1 MNSRSIIVMG
11 ALLAFV
17 VAPAWAQPV
26 EDNFDVAFSFEGEYL
41 GGGGSGYDNGN
52 WYGYDGPE
60 WFAYA
65 QWFYNAPYD
74 PERWKEI
81 HVEFDVAWE
90 GPGEGEAA
98 LEYFVNWS
106 TPEWSDLGLDYPPY
120 ATEYEPPDGNWGYI
134 GNSPPS
140 GWIDI
145 PEEGTHLVFDWT
157 IPDYNPEWVSIDIYG
172 YNIMVTNGIYI
183 HECVPEPSALA
194 LLALGGLGVLR
205 RRR

>member
-1 MNSRSIIVMG
+1 MKSRGIIALA

-17 VAPAWAQPV
+17 VTPAVADPV
-26 EDNFDVAFSFEGEYL
+26 TDTFNVTFSWEGEFL
-41 GGGGSGYDNGN
+41 EGGGSGYNDGE
-52 WYGYDGPE
+52 WYGYDGS

-74 PERWKEI
+74 PDRWKTI
-81 HVEFDVAWE
+81 HVEFDAGWE
-90 GPGEGEAA
+90 GPGEGEASI
-98 LEYFVNWS
+98 EYFVNWS
-106 TPEWSDLGLDYPPY
+106 TPEWSALGHDYPPY
-120 ATEYEPPDGNWGYI
+120 SIDYEPPGGNWDYI
-134 GNSPPS
+134 AISPPS

-145 PEEGTHLVFDWT
+145 PQEGSHLVFDWT

-172 YNIMVTNGIYI
+172 YNIVVTNGVIV

-194 LLALGGLGVLR
+194 LLALGGLAVLR